1 MIGEAM
7 TEKEKQVLL
16 LNIAELLYKRGLINE
31 TEKRRMKNI
40 INGNEK

>member
-1 MIGEAM
+1 M

>member
-1 MIGEAM
+1 MIGDAI
-7 TEKEKQVLL
+7 TENEKQVIL